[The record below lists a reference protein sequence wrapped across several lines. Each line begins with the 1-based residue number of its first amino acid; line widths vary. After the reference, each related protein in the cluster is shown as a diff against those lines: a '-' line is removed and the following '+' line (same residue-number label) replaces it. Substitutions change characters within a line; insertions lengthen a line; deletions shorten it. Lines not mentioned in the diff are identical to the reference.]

1 MPPSARCAMRS
12 SASPSN
18 STPSDT
24 HTAPKRDTSASCEM
38 RRKSKRWQREWIVS
52 GTFCGSVVA
61 RMNTTWLGGSSSVFS
76 SALNAAVDSM
86 CTSSIMYIL

>member
-1 MPPSARCAMRS
+1 M
-12 SASPSN
+12 
-18 STPSDT
+18 
-24 HTAPKRDTSASCEM
+24 
-38 RRKSKRWQREWIVS
+38 VS

-86 CTSSIMYIL
+86 WTSSMMYIL